1 MLKRTKQIITAIL
14 ATATIASSAIP
25 VFASTY
31 SDVSDSHWA
40 NSYINKIT
48 GLGAFSGYE
57 DGTFRPDNVIT
68 YQEFTKTV
76 VGLIINPLED
86 KIEPVEDGYEIYKFT
101 PAVLSGKE
109 PYNADYRWHHAWDD
123 WAQPYLNFALDKGLI
138 KYDNS
143 IMDTEDYNFGGPR
156 DEMSRFDMAKL
167 IARTMDYLGEEK
179 IENTDVY
186 KAALKDYDYIPDE
199 YKGYVLQAY
208 GKGVLSGYE
217 DGSFHGDRKL
227 TRAEASSVLVR
238 LVDQS
243 MRETKGKRTYMYQG
257 KEITWTSPI
266 RDDVPKEYQ
275 VSMSD
280 LFGMSNSVDGLKE
293 GVVDVEDYLGRNYLC
308 SEKTIKL
315 EDVVLQSLT
324 YDADTKQATFTIPD
338 LLPDCWQFVVNDV
351 RYSEPGEYTIE
362 IPDMHD
368 ITIQL
373 LPKDI
378 TSDVNETA
386 RIIVYVNGVNEFVDG
401 KRQIVRINHVYFNRC
416 YDGSDEY
423 DNWQQGKSYK
433 EYIDEFGTNLDE
445 KELQKIFG

>member
-76 VGLIINPLED
+76 VGLILNPLED

-199 YKGYVLQAY
+199 YKDYVLQAY

-243 MRETKGKRTYMYQG
+243 MRETKGKRIYMYQG

-280 LFGMSNSVDGLKE
+280 LFGMSNYVDGIKE
-293 GVVDVEDYLGRNYLC
+293 GVVDVEHYLNNSKL
-308 SEKTIKL
+308 SSKVIKL
-315 EDVVLQSLT
+315 EDVVLQSFT
-324 YDADTKQATFTIPD
+324 FDEATKQATFTIPD
-338 LLPDCWQFVVNDV
+338 LLPDCWQFVVNKV
-351 RYSEPGEYTIE
+351 RYSEPGEYTIDTTGHE
-362 IPDMHD
+362 KVR
-368 ITIQL
+368 ITV
-373 LPKDI
+373 LPKEVDNQDRSSTYSI
-378 TSDVNETA
+378 D
-386 RIIVYVNGVNEFVDG
+386 VYVNGAPGYHDG
-401 KRQIVRINHVYFNRC
+401 F
-416 YDGSDEY
+416 YDLEYMKGKIAFHYESGDDEY
-423 DNWQQGKSYK
+423 DWQPGKSFIDYK
-433 EYIDEFGTNLDE
+433 NEFGTNMTD
-445 KELQKIFG
+445 KKYQMIFG

>member
-76 VGLIINPLED
+76 VGLILNPLED

-109 PYNADYRWHHAWDD
+109 PYDADYRWHHAWDD

-186 KAALKDYDYIPDE
+186 KTALKDYDYIPNE
-199 YKGYVLQAY
+199 YKDYVLQAY

-280 LFGMSNSVDGLKE
+280 LFCMSNYVDGIKE
-293 GVVDVEDYLGRNYLC
+293 GVVDVEHCLNNSKL
-308 SEKTIKL
+308 SSKVIKL
-315 EDVVLQSLT
+315 EDVVLQSFT
-324 YDADTKQATFTIPD
+324 FDEATKQATFTIPD
-338 LLPDCWQFVVNDV
+338 LLPDCWQFVVNKV
-351 RYSEPGEYTIE
+351 RYSEPGEYTIDTTGHE
-362 IPDMHD
+362 KVR
-368 ITIQL
+368 ITV
-373 LPKDI
+373 LPKEVDNQDRSSTYSI
-378 TSDVNETA
+378 D
-386 RIIVYVNGVNEFVDG
+386 VYVNGAPEYHDG
-401 KRQIVRINHVYFNRC
+401 F
-416 YDGSDEY
+416 YDQEYMKGKIAFHYESGDDEY
-423 DNWQQGKSYK
+423 DWQPGKSFIDYK
-433 EYIDEFGTNLDE
+433 NEFGTNMTDE
-445 KELQKIFG
+445 EYQMIFG

>member
-76 VGLIINPLED
+76 VGLILNPLED

-109 PYNADYRWHHAWDD
+109 PYDADYRWHHAWDD

-186 KAALKDYDYIPDE
+186 KTALKDYDYIPDE

-243 MRETKGKRTYMYQG
+243 MRDKMAQKLYSYQG
-257 KEITWTSPI
+257 KIYTRTAPL
-266 RDDVPKEYQ
+266 RDDVPEEYQ
-275 VSMSD
+275 VT
-280 LFGMSNSVDGLKE
+280 
-293 GVVDVEDYLGRNYLC
+293 VEDILPYESSVPTGEPLVIDDRLNFNFLC

-324 YDADTKQATFTIPD
+324 YDADTKKATFTIPD
-338 LLPDCWQFVVNDV
+338 ILPD
-351 RYSEPGEYTIE
+351 
-362 IPDMHD
+362 
-368 ITIQL
+368 
-373 LPKDI
+373 
-378 TSDVNETA
+378 
-386 RIIVYVNGVNEFVDG
+386 
-401 KRQIVRINHVYFNRC
+401 
-416 YDGSDEY
+416 
-423 DNWQQGKSYK
+423 
-433 EYIDEFGTNLDE
+433 
-445 KELQKIFG
+445 

>member
-76 VGLIINPLED
+76 VGLILNPLED

-186 KAALKDYDYIPDE
+186 KTALKDYDYIPDE
-199 YKGYVLQAY
+199 YKDYVLQAY

-280 LFGMSNSVDGLKE
+280 LFGMSNHVDGIKE
-293 GVVDVEDYLGRNYLC
+293 GVVDVEHCLNNSKL
-308 SEKTIKL
+308 SSKAIKF
-315 EDVVLQSLT
+315 EDVVLQSFT
-324 YDADTKQATFTIPD
+324 FDEATKQATFTIPD
-338 LLPDCWQFVVNDV
+338 LLPDCWQFVVNKV
-351 RYSEPGEYTIE
+351 RYSEPGEYTI
-362 IPDMHD
+362 DTTGHD
-368 ITIQL
+368 KVRITV
-373 LPKDI
+373 LPKEVDNQDRGDTYSI
-378 TSDVNETA
+378 D
-386 RIIVYVNGVNEFVDG
+386 VYVNGGSAYHNGFYDQEYMKG
-401 KRQIVRINHVYFNRC
+401 KIAFHYESG
-416 YDGSDEY
+416 DDEY
-423 DNWQQGKSYK
+423 DWQPGKSFIDYK
-433 EYIDEFGTNLDE
+433 NEFGTNMTD
-445 KELQKIFG
+445 KEYQVIFG

>member
-280 LFGMSNSVDGLKE
+280 LFGMSNHVDGIKE
-293 GVVDVEDYLGRNYLC
+293 GVVDVEHCLNNSKL
-308 SEKTIKL
+308 SSKVIKL
-315 EDVVLQSLT
+315 EDVVLQSFT
-324 YDADTKQATFTIPD
+324 FDEATKQATFTIPD
-338 LLPDCWQFVVNDV
+338 LLPDCWQFVVNKV
-351 RYSEPGEYTIE
+351 RYSEPGEYTIDTTGHE
-362 IPDMHD
+362 KIR
-368 ITIQL
+368 ITV
-373 LPKDI
+373 LPKEVDNQDRSSTYSI
-378 TSDVNETA
+378 D
-386 RIIVYVNGVNEFVDG
+386 VYVNGAPEYHDG
-401 KRQIVRINHVYFNRC
+401 F
-416 YDGSDEY
+416 YDQEYMKGKIAFHYESGDDEY
-423 DNWQQGKSYK
+423 DWQPGKSFIDYK
-433 EYIDEFGTNLDE
+433 NEFGTNMTD
-445 KELQKIFG
+445 KEYQMIFG

>member
-76 VGLIINPLED
+76 VGLILNPLED

-109 PYNADYRWHHAWDD
+109 PYDADYRWHHAWDD

-186 KAALKDYDYIPDE
+186 KTALKDYDYIPDE

-243 MRETKGKRTYMYQG
+243 MRETKGKRIYMYQG

-280 LFGMSNSVDGLKE
+280 LFGMSNHVDGIKE
-293 GVVDVEDYLGRNYLC
+293 GVVDVEHCLNNAKL
-308 SEKTIKL
+308 SSKVIKF
-315 EDVVLQSLT
+315 EDVVLQSFT
-324 YDADTKQATFTIPD
+324 FDEATKQATFTIPD
-338 LLPDCWQFVVNDV
+338 LLPDCWQFVVNKV
-351 RYSEPGEYTIE
+351 RYSEPGEYTI
-362 IPDMHD
+362 DTTGYHKVK
-368 ITIQL
+368 ITI
-373 LPKDI
+373 LPKEVDKQDRADTYSI
-378 TSDVNETA
+378 DVW
-386 RIIVYVNGVNEFVDG
+386 VNGMAEYHDG
-401 KRQIVRINHVYFNRC
+401 F
-416 YDGSDEY
+416 YDQEYMKGKIAFHYESGDDEY
-423 DNWQQGKSYK
+423 DWQPGKSFIDYK
-433 EYIDEFGTNLDE
+433 NEFGTNMTD
-445 KELQKIFG
+445 KEYQMIFG

>member
-76 VGLIINPLED
+76 VGLILNPLED

-109 PYNADYRWHHAWDD
+109 PYDADYRWHHAWDD

-186 KAALKDYDYIPDE
+186 KTALKDYDYIPNE
-199 YKGYVLQAY
+199 YKDYVLQAY

-280 LFGMSNSVDGLKE
+280 LFGMSNHVDGIKE
-293 GVVDVEDYLGRNYLC
+293 GVVDVEHCLNNSKL
-308 SEKTIKL
+308 SSKAIKF
-315 EDVVLQSLT
+315 EDVVLQSFT
-324 YDADTKQATFTIPD
+324 FDEATKQATFTIPD
-338 LLPDCWQFVVNDV
+338 LLPDCWQFVVNKV
-351 RYSEPGEYTIE
+351 RYSEPGEYTI
-362 IPDMHD
+362 DTTGHD
-368 ITIQL
+368 KVRITV
-373 LPKDI
+373 LPKEVDNQDRSSTYSI
-378 TSDVNETA
+378 D
-386 RIIVYVNGVNEFVDG
+386 VYVNGGSAYHDG
-401 KRQIVRINHVYFNRC
+401 F
-416 YDGSDEY
+416 YDQEYMKGKIAFHYESGDDEY
-423 DNWQQGKSYK
+423 DWQPGKSFIDYK
-433 EYIDEFGTNLDE
+433 NEFGTNMTD
-445 KELQKIFG
+445 KEYQVIFG

>member
-76 VGLIINPLED
+76 VGLILNPLKD

-109 PYNADYRWHHAWDD
+109 PYDADYRWHHAWDG

-186 KAALKDYDYIPDE
+186 KTALKDYDYIPDE

-243 MRETKGKRTYMYQG
+243 MRDKMAQKLYSYQG
-257 KEITWTSPI
+257 KIYTRTAPL
-266 RDDVPKEYQ
+266 RDDVPEEYQ
-275 VSMSD
+275 VT
-280 LFGMSNSVDGLKE
+280 
-293 GVVDVEDYLGRNYLC
+293 VEDILPYESSVPTGEPLVIDDRLNFNFLC

-338 LLPDCWQFVVNDV
+338 ILPDCMQYMVNGV
-351 RYSEPGEYTIE
+351 RYNEAGTYTIDV
-362 IPDMHD
+362 PDMQN
-368 ITIQL
+368 IYIQL
-373 LPKDI
+373 LPKDRNN
-378 TSDVNETA
+378 DVEETA
-386 RIIVYVNGVNEFVDG
+386 RIIIYVKGSNEFIDG
-401 KRQIVRINHVYFNRC
+401 KRQLVKINHVVFQRLG
-416 YDGSDEY
+416 DTWDEY
-423 DNWQQGKSYK
+423 DNWVVGKSYK
-433 EYIDEFGTNLDE
+433 EYADEFGTELDDTE
-445 KELQKIFG
+445 YQKVFGK